1 MASVKKNLKMSSY
14 KNAINQKTHRE
25 RSQPATRSKWG
36 LLEKHKDYIKR
47 AQDYHKK
54 EKALSNLKRKAFL
67 RNPDEFYFGMISS
80 KTSKGVHIL
89 NNRNK
94 SFEPD
99 LLKLLK
105 TQDQNYIS
113 LKRSINAKKMSSGLK
128 LSSEPENNH
137 TIFVDSEAD
146 AKSFNLQEHFNAPQ
160 EIILKK
166 PWNRTEESIQLDKE
180 LLEERLKFE
189 NQSRKRQEREEK
201 LAKVARELE
210 IQRHLMGKGA
220 RLKVGVDNQ
229 GLNVYKWKPC
239 RKR

>member
-1 MASVKKNLKMSSY
+1 MH
-14 KNAINQKTHRE
+14 QKTHRE
-25 RSQPATRSKWG
+25 RSQPASRSKWG
-36 LLEKHKDYIKR
+36 LLEKHSDYIKR
-47 AQDYHKK
+47 AQDYHRK
-54 EKALSNLKRKAFL
+54 EKALTTLKRKAYL
-67 RNPDEFYFGMISS
+67 KNPDEFYFGMISS

-94 SFEPD
+94 TFEPD

-113 LKRSINAKKMSSGLK
+113 LKRSINSKQIGSGIT
-128 LSSEPENNH
+128 LSSESCNNH

-146 AKSFNLQEHFNAPQ
+146 AKSFNLESHFNAKK
-160 EIILKK
+160 ETILNK
-166 PWNRTEESIQLDKE
+166 PWNRRDANVELDDKLMEEKRLHES
-180 LLEERLKFE
+180 LLK
-189 NQSRKRQEREEK
+189 KRQDREKK

-220 RLKVGVDNQ
+220 KKKVGVDDQ
-229 GLNVYKWKPC
+229 GLAIYKWKPC